1 MKKKL
6 LMTLAMVMVLGNVCY
21 ASVIS
26 PRGAGQIGYSAT
38 VLCNSLSLHQEP
50 DFNSATVQT
59 LGYGD
64 SVIIMDT
71 EDGWAHCTIGDAEE
85 SPKGW
90 VDEDYIAIDPSWYK
104 TVESTSVYAWNDTDA
119 LKVALLDAG
128 TVLPILKDD
137 GDWIVVSLRGAA
149 GWIHNP
155 DRSTEDSVNTFVDT
169 YVQDSADAVQSSDEE
184 IITDQEAAVEA
195 FPVYETDGAPAV
207 YIFQVAGNSYED
219 ESGKTYLERDGGF
232 YCITED
238 KMYWQ

>member
-6 LMTLAMVMVLGNVCY
+6 LVTLAMVMILGNVCY

-26 PRGAGQIGYSAT
+26 PMGAGQIGYSST

-50 DFNSATVQT
+50 DNNSATVQT

-64 SVIIMDT
+64 SIIVMET
-71 EDGWAHCTIGDAEE
+71 ENGWAHCALGDAEE

-104 TVESTSVYAWNDTDA
+104 TVESTSVYAWNDTEA
-119 LKVALLDAG
+119 PKVALLDAG
-128 TVLPILKDD
+128 TILPILRDD
-137 GDWIVVSLRGAA
+137 GDWIVVGLRGAS

-155 DRSTEDSVNTFVDT
+155 DRSTEDTGYASAGT
-169 YVQDSADAVQSSDEE
+169 YVQDSSEVDQSSGEVSAA
-184 IITDQEAAVEA
+184 DQDAAVNS

-207 YIFQVAGNSYED
+207 YIFQVAGNTYED
-219 ESGKTYLERDGGF
+219 YSGKTYLERDGGF
-232 YCITED
+232 YCISED
-238 KMYWQ
+238 QMYWQ